1 MDADRM
7 LKEIGEEV
15 QNVSNLLNEIENS
28 LKKVSNELHITEK
41 LPDEEYIAQI
51 NHVNELLWESKIY
64 NRKREALEEILDYL
78 HSFQYGIVA
87 IQDLKENL

>member
-15 QNVSNLLNEIENS
+15 QNVSNLLSEIENS

-41 LPDEEYIAQI
+41 LSDEEYIAQI
-51 NHVNELLWESKIY
+51 NHVNELLWKSKIY
-64 NRKREALEEILDYL
+64 NRKHEALEEILDYL
-78 HSFQYGIVA
+78 HKIQYGIVA
-87 IQDLKENL
+87 IQDLKETL

>member
-41 LPDEEYIAQI
+41 LPDEEYISQI
-51 NHVNELLWESKIY
+51 SHVNELLWESKIY
-64 NRKREALEEILDYL
+64 NR
-78 HSFQYGIVA
+78 
-87 IQDLKENL
+87 